1 MHLRH
6 RLDILHRGI
15 GGSTLYTARSGGLRD
30 DVVRVLRP
38 SAGRERARTAYDLYL
53 RASQLDEDPLT
64 MDEAEDLCRRVVA
77 TLAAEGN
84 LAQTVVGIERGG
96 SEMRA
101 RLGGE
106 PVQSLSVLAARL
118 PMLVVNP
125 DSHHLLDAG
134 PQYRRRFLDW
144 GVFHVEPRYLAAWQ
158 RYRQVLRQR
167 NAALRARQA
176 AKAITAWD
184 RELVETAERVHI
196 LRQAYVDRFGS
207 VAQATV
213 QRLLAAAQ
221 VGFQYLPGWPQK
233 VPLAEALEAG
243 LERDS
248 SQGYT
253 RYGPHRADLAIK
265 WDDQPAAERVSR
277 GQQKQLA
284 IALLLG
290 LIFALLRRSKTRIIA
305 WPTAFVVEFL
315 RDTPLLVQ
323 LYFLYF
329 VLPLYGISLPA
340 FLTGTLAVQLEAGLE
355 PWRIKEPDE
364 QERQHDHEEDHT

>member
-1 MHLRH
+1 MAFLSLEIRDFRNLVAATLAPSPRLNLIVGENASGKTSFLEACYFLGHGRSFRTRH
-6 RLDILHRGI
+6 SERLI
-15 GGSTLYTARSGGLRD
+15 
-30 DVVRVLRP
+30 
-38 SAGRERARTAYDLYL
+38 REGT
-53 RASQLDEDPLT
+53 EH
-64 MDEAEDLCRRVVA
+64 CRVVG

-84 LAQTVVGIERGG
+84 VAQTVVGIERWGA
-96 SEMRA
+96 EMRA

-184 RELVETAERVHI
+184 RELVETAERVHM
-196 LRQAYVDRFGS
+196 LRQSYLDTFGS

-213 QRLLAAAQ
+213 QRLLAAAE
-221 VGFQYLPGWPQK
+221 VGFQYQPGWPQK
-233 VPLAEALEAG
+233 VTLTEALEAG
-243 LERDS
+243 LERDRG
-248 SQGYT
+248 QGYT

-284 IALLLG
+284 IALLLAQG
-290 LIFALLRRSKTRIIA
+290 RHFTGATGRSCCYLVDDLAAELDRGHRDRVMGELSEIGGQVMVTAIDASALSTDNWSEHRMFHVEHGDIRE
-305 WPTAFVVEFL
+305 VV
-315 RDTPLLVQ
+315 
-323 LYFLYF
+323 Y
-329 VLPLYGISLPA
+329 
-340 FLTGTLAVQLEAGLE
+340 
-355 PWRIKEPDE
+355 
-364 QERQHDHEEDHT
+364 